1 MSENSINGEYERV
14 GINLFNFSYCTS
26 NRFPRWLGG
35 RAMSA
40 GSLTSHETLTGDL
53 ASFLDEVKIEH
64 APAARGRLIFAL
76 DATGSRQP
84 TWDMAASL
92 TSSMIRE
99 TQGLDLQL
107 VYFRGEKECQA
118 SGWVSDQGR
127 LVKMMTKIMCQAGET
142 QIAKVLAHAKSE
154 TTKLPVNALV
164 FIGDAMEENP
174 DVLVTKA
181 RELGIPLFMF
191 QEGQNS
197 RVESIFQ
204 DIARVTGGAH
214 ARFDAGA
221 ARQLGELLKAVAA
234 FATGGLKALEGRK
247 DAASTLLLGRLRGE
261 SP

>member
-1 MSENSINGEYERV
+1 
-14 GINLFNFSYCTS
+14 
-26 NRFPRWLGG
+26 
-35 RAMSA
+35 MSA
-40 GSLTSHETLTGDL
+40 GSLTSHEALPGDL
-53 ASFLDEVKIEH
+53 ASFLDEVKVEQ
-64 APAARGRLIFAL
+64 ALKARGRLIFAL

-99 TQGLDLQL
+99 VQGLDLQL

-142 QIAKVLAHAKSE
+142 QIAKVLAHAKNE
-154 TTKLPVNALV
+154 NAKLSVNVLV

-181 RELGIPLFMF
+181 RELGIPVFMF

-197 RVESIFQ
+197 RVESVFQ
-204 DIARVTGGAH
+204 NIARVTGGAY
-214 ARFDAGA
+214 ARFDVGA
-221 ARQLGELLKAVAA
+221 ARQLGELLKAVAV
-234 FATGGLKALEGRK
+234 FATGGMKALESRK
-247 DAASTLLLGRLRGE
+247 DAGSTFLLGQLRGQ
-261 SP
+261 P

>member
-1 MSENSINGEYERV
+1 
-14 GINLFNFSYCTS
+14 
-26 NRFPRWLGG
+26 
-35 RAMSA
+35 MSA

-64 APAARGRLIFAL
+64 ALSARGRLIFAL

-99 TQGLDLQL
+99 VQGLDLQL

-118 SGWVSDQGR
+118 SGWVSDPGR

-142 QIAKVLAHAKSE
+142 QIAKVLAHAKNE
-154 TTKLPVNALV
+154 NAKLPVNALV

-181 RELGIPLFMF
+181 RELGVPVFMF

-197 RVESIFQ
+197 RVESTFRE
-204 DIARVTGGAH
+204 IALCSRGAYG
-214 ARFDAGA
+214 RFDAGA
-221 ARQLGELLKAVAA
+221 VKQLGELLKAVAI
-234 FATGGLKALEGRK
+234 FATGGVKALEGRK
-247 DAASTLLLGRLRGE
+247 DAGSTLLLGQLKGG
-261 SP
+261 S